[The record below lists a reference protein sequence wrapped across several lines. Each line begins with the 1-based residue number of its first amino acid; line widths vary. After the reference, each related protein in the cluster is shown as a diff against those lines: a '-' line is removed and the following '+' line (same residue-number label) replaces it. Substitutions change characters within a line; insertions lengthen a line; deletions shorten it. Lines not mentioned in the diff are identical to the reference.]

1 MSDERRKVRLL
12 LRTAAV
18 LFAVA
23 LLSGFV
29 PIRAGIS
36 YDPASVGN
44 CGSFFIRTER
54 GGDEGCEGAFFDL
67 ILWWAGGALLLAV
80 LLVLVAAVS
89 SIVDR
94 E

>member
-36 YDPASVGN
+36 YDPANVGN

-67 ILWWAGGALLLAV
+67 MLWWAGGR
-80 LLVLVAAVS
+80 S
-89 SIVDR
+89 S
-94 E
+94 

>member
-1 MSDERRKVRLL
+1 MRLL

-23 LLSGFV
+23 VLSGFV

-36 YDPASVGN
+36 YDPTNVGN
-44 CGSFFIRTER
+44 CGSFFFRTER

-67 ILWWAGGALLLAV
+67 MLWCAGGALLLAV